1 MYEGNYIILYFVV
14 VLHYKNQGGWGM
26 KLNTK
31 RTILI
36 GFAFMSICAF
46 WQFYDNEIPKI
57 LKYTFNLGETLT
69 GVVMALDNV
78 LALFLLPL
86 FGTISDGTDTKFGKR
101 MPYIVVGTIIST
113 ILLTILIAVARPSG
127 SLAFFVA
134 VLLFLLISMGI
145 YRSPAVSLM
154 PDLTPA
160 PFRSSANAV
169 INLMGTIGGIYV
181 LIMIKVLLK
190 EADDPA
196 KTNYIPLMLSL
207 VLFMLIAVAVVFFA
221 IKENRIKD
229 EIHKEGGLHSLGD
242 TFDKDADISKN
253 KETFEEGIV
262 TKKMPKEVKKSL
274 VFLLASVFLWFTAYN
289 AVTTAFSRFVGEV
302 WDLHD
307 NAYATCLL
315 VETIAATLSYV
326 PIAFVSS
333 QIGRKRT
340 ILIGIAI
347 MAASYVITGLYPHF
361 SVSINI
367 FFALVG
373 IGWAAI
379 NVNSYPMVV
388 EMSKEGDIGKFTGT
402 YYTFSMAAQV
412 FTPIFSGFLLE
423 HISYRTLFP
432 YAFIFSAL
440 AFCTMLMV
448 RHGDVKPPKKERLI
462 ENFDVDD

>member
-1 MYEGNYIILYFVV
+1 
-14 VLHYKNQGGWGM
+14 M
-26 KLNTK
+26 KLNK
-31 RTILI
+31 QRTILI

-57 LKYTFNLGETLT
+57 LKYTFNLGETWT

-78 LALFLLPL
+78 LALILLPL
-86 FGTISDGTDTKFGKR
+86 FGMISDKTDTRLGKR
-101 MPYIVVGTIIST
+101 MPYILVGTALSAV
-113 ILLTILIAVARPSG
+113 LLTILITIARPSG
-127 SLAFFVA
+127 NLALFVG
-134 VLLFLLISMGI
+134 VLLLLLISMGI

-160 PFRSSANAV
+160 PFRSTANAI
-169 INLMGTIGGIYV
+169 INLMGTLGGIYILV
-181 LIMIKVLLK
+181 MIKVLLK
-190 EADDPA
+190 EAADPSQ
-196 KTNYIPLMLSL
+196 TNYIPLMLSL
-207 VLFMLIAVAVVFFA
+207 VLFMVVAVAVVFFA
-221 IKENRIKD
+221 INERKIKEEIKR
-229 EIHKEGGLHSLGD
+229 EGGLQSLG
-242 TFDKDADISKN
+242 
-253 KETFEEGIV
+253 ETFENDADNASDAQNSNDNMASK
-262 TKKMPKEVKKSL
+262 TMPAEVKRSL
-274 VFLLASVFLWFTAYN
+274 SFLLLSVFLWFTAYN

-315 VETIAATLSYV
+315 VATIAATLSYV

-333 QIGRKRT
+333 KIGRKKT
-340 ILIGIAI
+340 ILIGISL

-361 SVSINI
+361 SPSINI

-373 IGWAAI
+373 IGWASI

-388 EMSKEGDIGKFTGT
+388 EMSKAGDIGKYTGT

-423 HISYRTLFP
+423 NISYRTLFP

-440 AFCTMLMV
+440 AFVTMLMV
-448 RHGDVKPPKKERLI
+448 KHGDVKPPKKEKLI
-462 ENFDVDD
+462 DHFDVDD

>member
-1 MYEGNYIILYFVV
+1 
-14 VLHYKNQGGWGM
+14 M

-57 LKYTFNLGETLT
+57 LKYSFGLGETLT

-86 FGTISDGTDTKFGKR
+86 FGTLSDGTDTKYGKR
-101 MPYIVVGTIIST
+101 MPYIVVGTIVST
-113 ILLTILIAVARPSG
+113 ILLTILITVARPSG
-127 SLAFFVA
+127 YIALFVG
-134 VLLFLLISMGI
+134 VLLLLLISMGI

-160 PFRSSANAV
+160 PQRSTANAI
-169 INLMGTIGGIYV
+169 INLMGTIGGIYILV
-181 LIMIKVLLK
+181 MIKVLLK
-190 EADDPA
+190 EAENPA
-196 KTNYIPLMLSL
+196 QTNYIPLMLSL
-207 VLFMLIAVAVVFFA
+207 VLFMLVSVLVVFLT
-221 IKENRIKD
+221 IKENKIKE

-242 TFDKDADISKN
+242 TFDNDA
-253 KETFEEGIV
+253 KEDKTDNTERFEEGTV
-262 TKKMPKEVKKSL
+262 TKMMPKEVKRSL
-274 VFLLASVFLWFTAYN
+274 WFLLVSVFLWFTAYN

-315 VETIAATLSYV
+315 VATVAATLSYI
-326 PIAFVSS
+326 PIAYVSRK
-333 QIGRKRT
+333 IGRKKT
-340 ILIGIAI
+340 ILIGISL

-361 SVSINI
+361 SASINI

-388 EMSKEGDIGKFTGT
+388 EMSKAGEIGKFTGT

-448 RHGDVKPPKKERLI
+448 KHGDVKPPKKGKI
-462 ENFDVDD
+462 IDNFDVDD

>member
-1 MYEGNYIILYFVV
+1 MEFN
-14 VLHYKNQGGWGM
+14 K
-26 KLNTK
+26 K

-86 FGTISDGTDTKFGKR
+86 FGMISDITDTKAGKR
-101 MPYIVVGTIIST
+101 MPFIIIGTILSS
-113 ILLTILIAVARPSG
+113 ILLIILLAVARPSG
-127 SLAFFVA
+127 NLAFFIV
-134 VLLFLLISMGI
+134 VLFFLLVSMGI

-160 PFRSSANAV
+160 PFRSSANAI
-169 INLMGTIGGIYV
+169 INLMGTLGGIYILV
-181 LIMIKVLLK
+181 MIKLLLK

-196 KTNYIPLMLSL
+196 QTNYIPLLISL
-207 VLFMLIAVAVVFFA
+207 VLFMVVSVAVVFLSIDEKK
-221 IKENRIKD
+221 IKE
-229 EIHKEGGLHSLGD
+229 EIHQEGGLHSLGD
-242 TFDKDADISKN
+242 TFDNDSEIDRSDKTVEFS
-253 KETFEEGIV
+253 EGKV
-262 TKKMPKEVKKSL
+262 TKKMPREVKRSL
-274 VFLLASVFLWFTAYN
+274 IFLLLSVFLWFTAYN

-315 VETIAATLSYV
+315 VATIAATISYI
-326 PIAFVSS
+326 PIAGISAR
-333 QIGRKRT
+333 IGRKRT
-340 ILIGIAI
+340 ILIGICL
-347 MAASYVITGLYPHF
+347 MGTSYVITGLYPRF
-361 SVSINI
+361 SPTINI

-379 NVNSYPMVV
+379 NVNSFPMVV
-388 EMSKEGDIGKFTGT
+388 EMSKSGNIGRFTGT

-423 HISYRTLFP
+423 TISYKTLFP

-440 AFCTMLMV
+440 SFCTMLMV
-448 RHGDVKPPKKERLI
+448 KHGDAKPPKKEKLL

>member
-1 MYEGNYIILYFVV
+1 MR
-14 VLHYKNQGGWGM
+14 
-26 KLNTK
+26 LNTK

-86 FGTISDGTDTKFGKR
+86 FGTISDGTETRFGKR

-242 TFDKDADISKN
+242 TFDKDADITNN
-253 KETFEEGIV
+253 KETFEEGTV

-274 VFLLASVFLWFTAYN
+274 AFLLASVFLWFTVYN

-315 VETIAATLSYV
+315 VATIAATLSYV

-333 QIGRKRT
+333 KIGRKRT

-388 EMSKEGDIGKFTGT
+388 EMSKAGDIGKFTGT